1 MADENQASVKNGGMP
16 ILTFLLTVFP
26 APGIAKIIKTE
37 EVSVHGKQALD

>member
-1 MADENQASVKNGGMP
+1 MQGTTRMLTRFER

-37 EVSVHGKQALD
+37 EVSEHGKQALD